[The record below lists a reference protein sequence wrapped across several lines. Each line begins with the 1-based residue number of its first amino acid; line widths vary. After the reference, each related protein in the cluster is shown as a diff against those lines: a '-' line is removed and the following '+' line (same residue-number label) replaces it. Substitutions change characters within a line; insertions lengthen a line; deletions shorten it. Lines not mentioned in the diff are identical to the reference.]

1 MAKPWPAMETTARI
15 LASVGQQE
23 TLNLPSI
30 LGSDISAARNVS
42 LNRGKNAVSQEKA
55 VDVRIQREAAACDEG
70 VSMPFVRL
78 DEENNKQDGLWEWL
92 SRLANL
98 VQTTVNTQND
108 PNDQNHRAGLPR
120 PLVTLKGQPRGTWLP
135 FFKPMHQ
142 TNKIPTF
149 FFYPQ
154 PSVCYL
160 PSFADKTTWIRPLPI
175 LGSTSRYPPLLGR
188 HLTI

>member
-120 PLVTLKGQPRGTWLP
+120 PLVTLKGPASWDVAAI
-135 FFKPMHQ
+135 FQ
-142 TNKIPTF
+142 TNAPNQQDPHILLLPPALCLLPAIICQTRQLGF
-149 FFYPQ
+149 
-154 PSVCYL
+154 VRCRYL
-160 PSFADKTTWIRPLPI
+160 AV
-175 LGSTSRYPPLLGR
+175 
-188 HLTI
+188 HLDTPRS